1 MATPG
6 IAQFIHDGN
15 SIDHT
20 PAPGSDVS
28 AGDVVVQN
36 DLVAVAKLDIPAG
49 TLGALSV
56 TGVFDVPKATGGG
69 TAIAAGVTLYWYADV
84 KQANTTSGGGGKLL
98 GKSTRAAGDSDSTVR
113 VRLSQ

>member
-1 MATPG
+1 MAT
-6 IAQFIHDGN
+6 AQFIHDGN

-20 PAPGSDVS
+20 PSADVG

-36 DLVAVAKLDIPAG
+36 DLVGVAKLDIPAG

-69 TAIAAGVTLYWYADV
+69 TAIDTGVTLYWHTDV
-84 KQANTTSGGGGKLL
+84 KQANTTAAGGKLI